1 LSETIAAGLQE
12 ANIEKT
18 EGITSSDHKIVTTVI
33 WVEHIIVNQ
42 SCAEIKH
49 KDQMR
54 TMYLYE
60 EAKQE
65 DWKEFAKELQGQ
77 LE

>member
-1 LSETIAAGLQE
+1 MSETIAAGLQE
-12 ANIEKT
+12 ANIE
-18 EGITSSDHKIVTTVI
+18 EAEDITSSDHRIVTRVI
-33 WVEHIIVNQ
+33 WVEHIIANQ

-49 KDQMR
+49 KNQIRM
-54 TMYLYE
+54 MYLYE

-65 DWKEFAKELQGQ
+65 DWEEFAKELQVQ